1 MSRHDDNL
9 SMRNMLDHAREAVEM
24 AQGRTLGDLAIDRM
38 LQLALIRLVEILGEA
53 ATRVSL
59 KVRQQQTAI
68 PWTEIIGLRNKLIH
82 GYDAVDLNILGDIIQ
97 EDLPPL
103 IEKLEQILEVEI

>member
-9 SMRNMLDHAREAVEM
+9 SMRNMLDHARESVEM
-24 AQGRTLGDLAIDRM
+24 AQGRTLGDLATDRM

-53 ATRVSL
+53 ATRVSR
-59 KVRQQQTAI
+59 KVQQQQNAI
-68 PWTEIIGLRNKLIH
+68 PWNEIIGLRNRLIH
-82 GYDAVDLNILGDIIQ
+82 GYDAVDLSILWDIIQ

-103 IEKLEQILEVEI
+103 IDNLEQILGGEI